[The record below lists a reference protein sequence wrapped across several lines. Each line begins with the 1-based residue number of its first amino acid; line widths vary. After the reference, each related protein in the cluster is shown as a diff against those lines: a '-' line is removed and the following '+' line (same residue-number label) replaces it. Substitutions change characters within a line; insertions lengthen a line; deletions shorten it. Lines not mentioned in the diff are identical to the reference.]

1 MSLRLALFLSSDF
14 FVPEVTHIGPHILL
28 SQVCR
33 CAMVVLVVR
42 IIDVVQVLVIRDR
55 ELRGDGE
62 LDALLTVGTR
72 FTEVGSCLA

>member
-1 MSLRLALFLSSDF
+1 
-14 FVPEVTHIGPHILL
+14 
-28 SQVCR
+28 
-33 CAMVVLVVR
+33 MVVLVVR